1 MYNTYITYLFVKCY
15 TLLPDSYMNIFFV
28 FI

>member
-1 MYNTYITYLFVKCY
+1 MYNTCITYLFVKCY
-15 TLLPDSYMNIFFV
+15 TLPDSYMNIFFV